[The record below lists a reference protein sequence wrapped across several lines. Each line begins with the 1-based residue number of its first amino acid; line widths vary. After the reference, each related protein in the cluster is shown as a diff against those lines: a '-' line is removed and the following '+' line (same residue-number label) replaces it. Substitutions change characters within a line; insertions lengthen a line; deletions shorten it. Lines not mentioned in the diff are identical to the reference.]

1 MSEPILDV
9 RGLTRRFG
17 GLVAVD
23 NVSFDIEAGEIRGI
37 IGPNGAGKTTCFNLL
52 TGFLTPSSG
61 SLSFMGRS
69 VVGKKPYEVA
79 RLGMVRTFQHTTV
92 FPTLL
97 VEENLLFGRYL
108 HDRRTPLGAFFW
120 TKSYRQSSRQSMAQ
134 VERVLDLMDMSTR
147 RHHRAGDLSYGE
159 LRYLEIALALMAEP
173 KLLLLDEPAAGLNPQ
188 ESERLMQIILRL
200 RASGVTVVLIEHNMN
215 LVMSCCDRI
224 VVLSFGKVLADGTAD
239 QIQADKNVVEVYLG
253 GGISPQHP

>member
-1 MSEPILDV
+1 MSQRILEVD
-9 RGLTRRFG
+9 GLTRKFG

-23 NVSFDIEAGEIRGI
+23 NVSFDIRKGEIRGL

-52 TGFLTPSSG
+52 TGFIAPSSG
-61 SLSFMGRS
+61 ALSYESRS
-69 VVGKKPYEVA
+69 IVGLKPYEIA

-97 VEENLLFGRYL
+97 VEENLLFGHYL
-108 HDRRTPLGAFFW
+108 HDRRTPLAAFFA
-120 TKSYRQSSRQSMAQ
+120 TTSYRKNRQDNLLR
-134 VERVLDLMDMSTR
+134 VEAVLDLMGMASR
-147 RHHRAGDLSYGE
+147 RHDRAGDLSYGE
-159 LRYLEIALALMAEP
+159 LRYLEIALALMAQP

-188 ESERLMQIILRL
+188 ESGRLMEIILRL
-200 RASGVTVVLIEHNMN
+200 KESGVTVVLIEHNMN

-239 QIQADKNVVEVYLG
+239 EIQADKSVVEVYLG
-253 GGISPQHP
+253 GGISA

>member
-1 MSEPILDV
+1 VRERILEV
-9 RGLTRRFG
+9 SGLTRRFG

-23 NVSFDIEAGEIRGI
+23 NVSFDILQGEIRGV

-52 TGFLTPSSG
+52 TGFLAPSSG
-61 SLSFMGRS
+61 SLSFLSQS
-69 VVGKKPYEVA
+69 VLGKKPHEIA
-79 RLGMVRTFQHTTV
+79 RMGMVRTFQHTTV

-108 HDRRTPLGAFFW
+108 HDRRTPWGAFFS
-120 TKSYRQSSRQSMAQ
+120 TTSYREKRRENLEQ
-134 VERVLDLMDMSTR
+134 VEHVLDLMGMTAR

-159 LRYLEIALALMAEP
+159 LRYLEIALALMARP

-200 RASGVTVVLIEHNMN
+200 REAGITVVLIEHNMN

-224 VVLSFGKVLADGTAD
+224 VVLSFGKVLADGRAD
-239 QIQADKNVVEVYLG
+239 QIQADKSVVEVYLG
-253 GGISPQHP
+253 GGITTEHP